1 MPYDIIERILQCC
14 HVDLLVYH
22 VSGCLS
28 YYVGRFML
36 VSIKCIQPVQFDSVH
51 ATKFIFFIRFF
62 LVDSSDKICWLVSFV
77 GRGARLWRHPG

>member
-1 MPYDIIERILQCC
+1 MPYDIIEIILQCC

-36 VSIKCIQPVQFDSVH
+36 VSIKCIQPVQSDSVH
-51 ATKFIFFIRFF
+51 ATKFIFFILFF
-62 LVDSSDKICWLVSFV
+62 LVDSSDKIRWLVSFV

>member
-1 MPYDIIERILQCC
+1 
-14 HVDLLVYH
+14 
-22 VSGCLS
+22 
-28 YYVGRFML
+28 ML

-62 LVDSSDKICWLVSFV
+62 LVDSSDKIRWLVSFV